1 MINIVDTQSALIQ
14 WMKAN
19 AILPPLV
26 PSTFGV
32 EIRELEWRGDKFK
45 FPNIRVR
52 VSKITPDMSNCN
64 KGTFESLIV
73 VASEEYSS
81 LECNTIAGK
90 ILQEMHGKSMN
101 VTIPPATVVKFL
113 GIMGE
118 QLAAD
123 FNVEANLWVSIINL
137 SGGVS

>member
-1 MINIVDTQSALIQ
+1 MIDIVNTQSALIQ

-45 FPNIRVR
+45 YPNIRVR
-52 VSKITPDMSNCN
+52 VKKVTPEMSYCN
-64 KGTFESLIV
+64 KGTFEAVIV

-90 ILQEMHGKSMN
+90 VLQEIHGKSMN
-101 VTIPPATVVKFL
+101 ITIPPATVVKFL
-113 GIMGE
+113 GIAGE
-118 QLAAD
+118 QLSAD
-123 FNVEANLWVSIINL
+123 FNLEANIWVSIINL

>member
-1 MINIVDTQSALIQ
+1 MIDIVNTQSALVQ

-19 AILPPLV
+19 VVIPPLV
-26 PSTFGV
+26 PSTYGV

-45 FPNIRVR
+45 YPNIRIR
-52 VSKITPDMSNCN
+52 VKKVTPEMSNCN
-64 KGTFESLIV
+64 KGTFEAVVV

-90 ILQEMHGKSMN
+90 ILQEIHGKSMN
-101 VTIPPATVVKFL
+101 ITIPPATVVKFL
-113 GIMGE
+113 GIAGE

-123 FNVEANLWVSIINL
+123 FNVEANIWVSIINL
-137 SGGVS
+137 SGAVS